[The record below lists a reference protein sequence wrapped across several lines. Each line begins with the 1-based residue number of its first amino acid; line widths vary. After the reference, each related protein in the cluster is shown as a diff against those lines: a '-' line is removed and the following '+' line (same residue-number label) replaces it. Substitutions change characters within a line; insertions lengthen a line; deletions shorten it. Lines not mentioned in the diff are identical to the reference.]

1 MRSLKILAAMTAA
14 LLITACANQ
23 KEPAEKAVA
32 QVEASLGE
40 IKAEAQS
47 YAAEEL
53 KTVEESVEKL
63 KSQLANK
70 DYKGAV
76 MGAPAVAS
84 TVTALKETIAKKKIE
99 AEEMLVAAQQE
110 WTELNASVPEMVTRL
125 QARFDSKKLP
135 KGLDKASF
143 EEAKQKFEALKTS
156 WGEATTDFTS
166 GAVANAVRKARE
178 IKAEAE
184 QLVENTG
191 A

>member
-1 MRSLKILAAMTAA
+1 
-14 LLITACANQ
+14 
-23 KEPAEKAVA
+23 
-32 QVEASLGE
+32 
-40 IKAEAQS
+40 
-47 YAAEEL
+47 
-53 KTVEESVEKL
+53 
-63 KSQLANK
+63 
-70 DYKGAV
+70 
-76 MGAPAVAS
+76 
-84 TVTALKETIAKKKIE
+84 
-99 AEEMLVAAQQE
+99 MLVAAQQE

-135 KGLDKASF
+135 KVLDKASF

-184 QLVENTG
+184 QLVEKTG